1 MIKIKQR
8 RLHVGVL
15 SIVVTSMYFLLFL
28 MVSGLEAQMKSK
40 PFASEVQSTIQ
51 AAQKEGSL
59 NLSWGT
65 TTMGG
70 AGGVKELEAAFNK
83 YYGTN
88 VQFKYTPG
96 RSYSAHMQRLAE
108 ELAAGRRAF
117 EDVALAD
124 SGQVAFFHKTQILLP
139 VKWQVFMPHI
149 PKSVLP
155 EVISPDSTL
164 VTMYSQPRT
173 IIYNTNVI
181 SKEQA
186 PKTLQDLLHPK
197 WKGRI
202 ATTPYAAGYEVLAS
216 DKSWGE
222 KRLLEYA
229 ESLTKNLGG
238 LIRCGELPRVI
249 NGEFPIFLLE
259 CSPGRVEIEIEKGA
273 PIAQVVPNDMLE
285 VLHHWMGVPKHAAN
299 PNAAKLFTA
308 FLVTREGQDIIYKY
322 ERTDLHYLE
331 GSRTARQLR
340 RIEKETGRRFGD
352 YTPQRILDQQ
362 NVDTVLKKLSVIFR
376 GGN

>member
-1 MIKIKQR
+1 M
-8 RLHVGVL
+8 
-15 SIVVTSMYFLLFL
+15 S
-28 MVSGLEAQMKSK
+28 
-40 PFASEVQSTIQ
+40 
-51 AAQKEGSL
+51 
-59 NLSWGT
+59 
-65 TTMGG
+65 
-70 AGGVKELEAAFNK
+70 
-83 YYGTN
+83 
-88 VQFKYTPG
+88 
-96 RSYSAHMQRLAE
+96 
-108 ELAAGRRAF
+108 
-117 EDVALAD
+117 
-124 SGQVAFFHKTQILLP
+124 
-139 VKWQVFMPHI
+139 
-149 PKSVLP
+149 
-155 EVISPDSTL
+155 
-164 VTMYSQPRT
+164 SQPRT